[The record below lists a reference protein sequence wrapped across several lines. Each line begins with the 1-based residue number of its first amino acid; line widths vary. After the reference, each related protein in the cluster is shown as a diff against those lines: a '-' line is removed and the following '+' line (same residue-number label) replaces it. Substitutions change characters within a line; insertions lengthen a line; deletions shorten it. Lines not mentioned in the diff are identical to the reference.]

1 MKAESTMTSGK
12 PMSIILKFVIP
23 LFIGNIFQQ
32 LYNMVDTI
40 IVGHYVGT
48 KALAAVGSTGT
59 IMFLV
64 MGFAIGMTTGFTVVT
79 AQKFGAED
87 ENGVKRS
94 VANGF
99 ILSIITIIILTIAS
113 VAVMRPL
120 LHLMNTPADIFEDAY
135 SYIITICYGIF
146 ALVFYNLFSAY
157 CRAMGNSKVP
167 LFFLVFS
174 AILNVILDIVFIV
187 IFHLGV
193 MGAALATDVAQG
205 FSAILCLF
213 YILKHFKILVPRREH
228 WYLSKH
234 MTLKQLN
241 IAFPMAL
248 QFAIT
253 ASGTMVM
260 QTAINLFGSE
270 AVAAFTASSKVA
282 NLASQGFPSMGQ
294 AMATYVGQNYGKRDP
309 KRIHEGVR
317 ASMIATVVYAL
328 LAGVLMI
335 GLLRPA
341 LHMFFDASVDIDG
354 MLVWAKPYVYLAAI
368 NFIPLGMIF
377 IFRNTMQGCG
387 RGLLPM
393 MGGIVEFFARF
404 IAAVISMKLMLY
416 GLAVACDPLAW
427 LTAGIYTFV
436 AYRFMMKKVDVELD
450 GAEVE
455 HTME

>member
-1 MKAESTMTSGK
+1 MSAQTTLTSGK
-12 PMSIILKFVIP
+12 PMSILLKFVIP
-23 LFIGNIFQQ
+23 LFVGNVFQQ

-40 IVGHYVGT
+40 IVGHYVGA

-64 MGFAIGMTTGFTVVT
+64 MGFAIGMTTGFTVIT

-99 ILSIITIIILTIAS
+99 ILSVITIVILTIIS
-113 VAVMRPL
+113 VSVMRPL

-135 SYIITICYGIF
+135 SYIVTICYGIF

-174 AILNVILDIVFIV
+174 AILNVVLDLLFIV
-187 IFHLGV
+187 VFHLGV

-205 FSAILCLF
+205 VSAVLCLV
-213 YILKHFKILVPRREH
+213 YILKNFKILVPRKEH

-241 IAFPMAL
+241 VAFPMAL

-282 NLASQGFPSMGQ
+282 NLMSQGFPSMGQ
-294 AMATYVGQNYGKRDP
+294 AMATYVGQNYGKKDSG
-309 KRIHEGVR
+309 RIHSGVR
-317 ASMIATVVYAL
+317 ASMIATSVYAII
-328 LAGVLMI
+328 AAVLMVL
-335 GLLRPA
+335 LLRPA
-341 LHMFFDASVDIDG
+341 LMLFFDSSVDLDAMII
-354 MLVWAKPYVYLAAI
+354 WAKPYTYLAAI

-393 MGGIVEFFARF
+393 IGGIVEFFARF
-404 IAAVISMKLMLY
+404 IAAIISMKLMLY

-427 LTAGIYTFV
+427 LTAGIYTFF
-436 AYRFMMKKVDVELD
+436 AYRYMMKTVDKEL
-450 GAEVE
+450 G
-455 HTME
+455 

>member
-1 MKAESTMTSGK
+1 MSAQTTLTSGK
-12 PMSIILKFVIP
+12 PMSILLKFVIP
-23 LFIGNIFQQ
+23 LFIGNVFQQ

-64 MGFAIGMTTGFTVVT
+64 MGFAIGMTTGFTVIT

-99 ILSIITIIILTIAS
+99 ILSVITIVILTIVS
-113 VAVMRPL
+113 VACMRPL

-135 SYIITICYGIF
+135 SYIVTICYGIF

-174 AILNVILDIVFIV
+174 AILNVILDVVFIV
-187 IFHLGV
+187 VFHLGV

-205 FSAILCLF
+205 VSAVLCLV
-213 YILKHFKILVPRREH
+213 YILKNFKILVPRKEH
-228 WYLSKH
+228 WYLSRH

-241 IAFPMAL
+241 VAFPMAL

-270 AVAAFTASSKVA
+270 AVAAFTASSKLST
-282 NLASQGFPSMGQ
+282 LASQGFPSMGQ
-294 AMATYVGQNYGKRDP
+294 AMATYVGQNYGKKDSS
-309 KRIHEGVR
+309 RIHSGVR
-317 ASMIATVVYAL
+317 AAMTASVVYAIVA
-328 LAGVLMI
+328 AGVMI
-335 GLLRPA
+335 LLLRPA
-341 LHMFFDASVDIDG
+341 LMVFFDSSVDIDT
-354 MLVWAKPYVYLAAI
+354 MLVWSKPYVYLAGL
-368 NFIPLGMIF
+368 NYIPLGMIF
-377 IFRNTMQGCG
+377 VFRNSMQGCG

-393 MGGIVEFFARF
+393 VGGIVEFFARF
-404 IAAVISMKLMLY
+404 IAAVLSMKLMNY
-416 GLAVACDPLAW
+416 TLAVACDPLAW
-427 LTAGIYTFV
+427 LTAGIYTLI
-436 AYRFMMKKVDVELD
+436 AYLYMMKTVDKEL
-450 GAEVE
+450 G
-455 HTME
+455 

>member
-1 MKAESTMTSGK
+1 MSAETTLTSGK

-23 LFIGNIFQQ
+23 LFIGNVFQQ

-59 IMFLV
+59 INFLV
-64 MGFAIGMTTGFTVVT
+64 MGFAIGMTTGFTVIT
-79 AQKFGAED
+79 AQKFGAQD

-99 ILSIITIIILTIAS
+99 LLSLITIVTLTIIS
-113 VAVMRPL
+113 VSLMRPL
-120 LHLMNTPADIFEDAY
+120 LRLMNTPADIFEDAHT
-135 SYIITICYGIF
+135 YIVTICYGIF
-146 ALVFYNLFSAY
+146 ALVFYNLFAAY

-174 AILNVILDIVFIV
+174 AILNVFLDVLFIV
-187 IFHLGV
+187 KFHLGV
-193 MGAALATDVAQG
+193 MGAALATDMAQG
-205 FSAILCLF
+205 ISAVLCLI
-213 YILKHFKILVPRREH
+213 YILKNFKILVPRREH

-241 IAFPMAL
+241 VALPMAL

-260 QTAINLFGSE
+260 QTAVNLFGSE

-317 ASMIATVVYAL
+317 ASMIATVIYGL
-328 LAGVLMI
+328 LAAGLMI
-335 GLLRPA
+335 LLLRPA
-341 LHMFFDASVDIDG
+341 LHLFFDASVDIDA
-354 MLVWAKPYVYLAAI
+354 MLVWSKPYIYLAAL

-377 IFRNTMQGCG
+377 VFRNTMQGCG
-387 RGLLPM
+387 RGFLPM
-393 MGGIVEFFARF
+393 MGGIVEFFARL
-404 IAAVISMKLMLY
+404 IAALISMKFMLY

-427 LTAGIYTFV
+427 LTAGIYTFL
-436 AYRFMMKKVDVELD
+436 AYRYMMKTVDVEL
-450 GAEVE
+450 GETYAEN
-455 HTME
+455 